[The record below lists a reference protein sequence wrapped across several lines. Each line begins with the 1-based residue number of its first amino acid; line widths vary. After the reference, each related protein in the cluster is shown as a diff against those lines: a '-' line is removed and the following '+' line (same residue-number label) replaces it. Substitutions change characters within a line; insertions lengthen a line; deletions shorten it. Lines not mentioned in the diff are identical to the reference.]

1 MVLARHATT
10 EGTLRYRTR
19 FAERLHASHFRLHN
33 DLWLSSVG
41 LGVYVS
47 EADAAATARC
57 REAVIKGL
65 EEGCNYVDVAF
76 SYRSLH
82 GEQIVGQALGAAFA
96 QGTVLRDEVVVSA
109 CGGSVYF
116 EGEYPTDAAAFV
128 KRNLIDARLA
138 AADEFAQGWHHCLS
152 PRYLREQFRRSLTN
166 LGLGALDV
174 YYLRNP
180 EVQRAERGP
189 EVFQQRILAAFAEL
203 ETQVEAER
211 LAYYGLATEEGFRV
225 RPDDA
230 AYISLERVVELARM
244 AGGDRH
250 RFRYVMAPFNLTM
263 PELLLHRNQV
273 VGGTRMTLLEAA
285 GALGVVVIGSGTL
298 WGGELARHLPQ
309 MVHDAFP
316 EAETHAQAAI
326 QFARS
331 APGLATAVVGMEEP
345 RHVQENLAA
354 ARWATV
360 PSEQLLAVF

>member
-1 MVLARHATT
+1 MFPRYATT
-10 EGTLRYRTR
+10 EGTLRYRSR
-19 FAERLHASHFRLHN
+19 FAERLHPTHFRLCN
-33 DLWLSSVG
+33 DLWLSSIG
-41 LGVYVS
+41 LGVYPS
-47 EADAAATARC
+47 EADAATASRY
-57 REAVIKGL
+57 RETVIRGL
-65 EEGCNYVDVAF
+65 ESGCNCVDVAF
-76 SYRSLH
+76 SYRSLQ

-96 QGTVLRDEVVVSA
+96 QGTVARDEVVVSA
-109 CGGSVYF
+109 RGGSVYF

-128 KRNLIDARLA
+128 RRNLIDARMA

-174 YYLRNP
+174 YYLQNP

-189 EVFQQRILAAFAEL
+189 EVFRQRLLAAFAEL

-211 LAYYGLATEEGFRV
+211 LAHYGLATEEGLRV

-230 AYISLERVVELARM
+230 AYISLETVVQLART

-263 PELLLHRNQV
+263 PELFLHKNQTV
-273 VGGTRMTLLEAA
+273 QGTRMTLLEAA
-285 GALGVVVIGSGTL
+285 QELGVVVIGSAPL

-309 MVHDAFP
+309 AVRDAFP
-316 EAETHAQAAI
+316 EAETNAQAAL

-331 APGLATAVVGMEEP
+331 APGLATVVAGVEEP
-345 RHVQENLAA
+345 RQVRENLATA
-354 ARWATV
+354 CWATV
-360 PSEQLLAVF
+360 SADELLAVF

>member
-1 MVLARHATT
+1 VFARHATP
-10 EGTLRYRTR
+10 EGTLRYRAR
-19 FAERLHASHFRLHN
+19 FADGLDPSHFRLYN

-41 LGVYVS
+41 VGVYVS
-47 EADAAATARC
+47 ESDAETAARY
-57 REAVIKGL
+57 REAVISAL
-65 EEGCNYVDVAF
+65 ESGCNYVDVAF
-76 SYRSLH
+76 SYRSLQ
-82 GEQIVGQALGAAFA
+82 GEEIVGQALGAAFA
-96 QGTVLRDEVVVSA
+96 QGAVARDEVVVSA
-109 CGGSVYF
+109 SGGAVYF

-128 KRNLIDARLA
+128 KRYLIDARMA

-189 EVFQQRILAAFAEL
+189 EVFQQRLLAAFAEL

-230 AYISLERVVELARM
+230 AFISLELVVELARM
-244 AGGDRH
+244 AGGEGH

-263 PELLLHRNQV
+263 RELWLHQNQTV
-273 VGGTRMTLLEAA
+273 QGRQMTLLQAA
-285 GALGVVVIGSGTL
+285 DELGIVVIGSGTL
-298 WGGELARHLPQ
+298 WGGELTRHLPQ
-309 MVHDAFP
+309 AVRDAFP
-316 EAETHAQAAI
+316 QAETNAQAAI

-331 APGLATAVVGMEEP
+331 APGLATAVVGVEEP
-345 RHVQENLAA
+345 RQVRENLAT

-360 PSEQLLAVF
+360 PADQLAAMV